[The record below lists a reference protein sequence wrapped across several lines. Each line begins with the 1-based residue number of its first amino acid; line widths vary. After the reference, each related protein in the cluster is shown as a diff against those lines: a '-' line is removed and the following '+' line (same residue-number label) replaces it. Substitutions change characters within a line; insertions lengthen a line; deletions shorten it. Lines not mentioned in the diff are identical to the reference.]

1 MSSAEKAALLLST
14 LENREFR
21 ILSSLELG
29 MIKHEFVP
37 FNELMK
43 YTGYDEN
50 ELNFWLKELDDK
62 ELIYRQT
69 EPYTGYIINYSGYDS
84 LALNALVKS
93 EILEA
98 LGRIIGVGKEADV
111 FEALKPGDI
120 QVAVKFHRLGRT
132 SFRDTERKRE
142 YLSNHQHTSWLYQ
155 SRLAAKKEYEALE
168 IAFDAGVMVPKPIEN
183 NRHVNVMEYID
194 GVRLVDVD
202 EMDDPKGFLNDILS
216 NIQKTYEAGIIH
228 SDLSEFNILVTKEG
242 KVVLIDWPQYI
253 PNNHLNAEEML
264 KRDVRNVLFFFQKK
278 FGIEKNINDLL
289 NSIMHTHLNFIV

>member
-1 MSSAEKAALLLST
+1 MSSAEKAALILST

-21 ILSSLELG
+21 ILSSLEIG

-37 FNELMK
+37 LKELLK

-50 ELNFWLKELDDK
+50 ELNYWLKELDNK
-62 ELIYRQT
+62 ELIYRKT

-84 LALNALVKS
+84 LALNALVKT

-111 FEALKPGDI
+111 FEALTPEDI

-132 SFRDTERKRE
+132 SFRDTKRKRE
-142 YLSNHQHTSWLYQ
+142 YLSDHQHTSWLYQ

-168 IAFDAGVMVPKPIEN
+168 IAFNAGVSVPKPIGN
-183 NRHVNVMEYID
+183 NRHVIVMEYID

-202 EMDDPKGFLNDILS
+202 KMDDPRGFLNDILS

-228 SDLSEFNILVTKEG
+228 SDLSEFNILVTQEG
-242 KVVLIDWPQYI
+242 NVVLIDWPQYI
-253 PNNHLNAEEML
+253 TDDHLNAEEML
-264 KRDVRNVLFFFQKK
+264 KRDVGNVLFYFQKK
-278 FGIEKNINDLL
+278 FGIKKTIDDVLY
-289 NSIMHTHLNFIV
+289 SIKSQKSLV